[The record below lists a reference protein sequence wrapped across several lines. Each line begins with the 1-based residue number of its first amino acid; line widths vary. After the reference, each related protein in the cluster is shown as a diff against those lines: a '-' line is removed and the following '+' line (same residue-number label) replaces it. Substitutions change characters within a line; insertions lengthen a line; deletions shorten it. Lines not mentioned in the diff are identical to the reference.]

1 MSEKAAGEVEEE
13 RAAKKVRQ
21 QLHVHRI
28 PTVPSWIPH
37 HQSEAGIPESSLS
50 TTDDPQDHPR
60 FRVLATHAHSKAYI
74 AWCAQECYQWPN
86 VQQ

>member
-28 PTVPSWIPH
+28 PTVL
-37 HQSEAGIPESSLS
+37 GSL
-50 TTDDPQDHPR
+50 TTSRGWDPQEQLEHD
-60 FRVLATHAHSKAYI
+60 
-74 AWCAQECYQWPN
+74 
-86 VQQ
+86 

>member
-28 PTVPSWIPH
+28 PAVPSWIPH
-37 HQSEAGIPESSLS
+37 RQ
-50 TTDDPQDHPR
+50 PR
-60 FRVLATHAHSKAYI
+60 LGSPRAA
-74 AWCAQECYQWPN
+74 
-86 VQQ
+86 